1 MLPPV
6 QRSFSEHG
14 IEDATGRSCASS
26 RLGSNLG
33 NGIVSNCLDQECLRN
48 RKISSSEQ
56 EKVLRKLMRVGSI
69 YLAIPTLLEVDIQC
83 CSSRDPSRLQV
94 RPRNAFGISRRKFH
108 HQGSDDK

>member
-33 NGIVSNCLDQECLRN
+33 SGTVSNCLGQECLRN
-48 RKISSSEQ
+48 RKISSSETR
-56 EKVLRKLMRVGSI
+56 ESSAETTENRK
-69 YLAIPTLLEVDIQC
+69 YL
-83 CSSRDPSRLQV
+83 SR
-94 RPRNAFGISRRKFH
+94 NTYAT
-108 HQGSDDK
+108 